1 MAKYSLEIKL
11 KAVQAYLDGVESY
24 KTIAQRYQVGEMDVV
39 KWVSLYQEHGYQALQ
54 KRYTNHS
61 VEFKMDV
68 LNFINETGASIR
80 RAAAV
85 FNIPSPQ
92 TVRTWQHLY
101 ETQGIDALKPKKK
114 GRPSLKE
121 KMKKKQELSVEETLR
136 AENEHLRAENAYLKK
151 LNALVQDRAKSA
163 NKTKPK

>member
-92 TVRTWQHLY
+92 TVRTW
-101 ETQGIDALKPKKK
+101 
-114 GRPSLKE
+114 
-121 KMKKKQELSVEETLR
+121 
-136 AENEHLRAENAYLKK
+136 
-151 LNALVQDRAKSA
+151 
-163 NKTKPK
+163 